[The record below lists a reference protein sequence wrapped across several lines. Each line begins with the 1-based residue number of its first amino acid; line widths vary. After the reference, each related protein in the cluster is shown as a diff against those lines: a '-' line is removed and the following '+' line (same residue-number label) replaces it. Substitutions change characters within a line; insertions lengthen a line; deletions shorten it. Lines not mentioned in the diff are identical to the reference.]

1 MLELI
6 DQNLDI
12 ASGLIAF
19 FILVLVAGAI
29 AIKANQEGTTISE
42 YIMEVVAPSAMILV
56 SLTIIFLAIAFVVR
70 YLLTHF
76 FHLGV
81 M

>member
-29 AIKANQEGTTISE
+29 AIKANQEGTTILE
-42 YIMEVVAPSAMILV
+42 YILDVVAPAAMIFI
-56 SLTIIFLAIAFVVR
+56 SLTIILLVTTLVIR

-76 FHLGV
+76 FHLGG